1 MWKVPLYAVCLLT
14 VLAVTSGVRAEIPR
28 DPNLVIYYSY
38 EEVGK
43 IVPDDSGK
51 GHNGTVC
58 GDVSA
63 APSDIKWYGA
73 AKFLGEWGPTK

>member
-1 MWKVPLYAVCLLT
+1 MCRKLIYWAPFVLLPGL
-14 VLAVTSGVRAEIPR
+14 VDHASAEIPR

-38 EEVGK
+38 DTVGA
-43 IVPDDSGK
+43 IVPDESGK

-63 APSDIKWYGA
+63 SPRG
-73 AKFLGEWGPTK
+73 